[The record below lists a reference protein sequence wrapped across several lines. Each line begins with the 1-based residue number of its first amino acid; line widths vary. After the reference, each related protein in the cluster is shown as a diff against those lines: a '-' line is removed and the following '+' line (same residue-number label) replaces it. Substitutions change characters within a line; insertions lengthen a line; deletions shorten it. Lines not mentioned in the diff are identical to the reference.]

1 MGYRTNQCSAC
12 AGWGHNRRGCPEI
25 KAAYEKVA
33 KLCAKYGIELDPDAS
48 YLWAEVIKPLREKQ
62 MAAHSVS
69 DYYDIHHI
77 DHEEHISYWEAT
89 SFMEQRE
96 RLAAAARRKER
107 GEKRQCSFCGRT
119 GHNRRNCPEKEAHI
133 RECRAMK
140 SLAHRVARMTFEAA
154 GIVPGALIQYRE
166 YDYTTR
172 DYADRVGLVQG
183 IDWSQIGQQDTKN
196 SSGLGNVLEYWVFR
210 GSKSII
216 IKDHEGR
223 TRNVA
228 VPRNIEQQSSYFGD
242 MHNQFSL
249 VCPVHGSRVNLDGYE
264 GDSKFPVSMPVYM
277 WGSKWMNKRFG
288 NKVIKAIKEVGSEL
302 ILA

>member
-1 MGYRTNQCSAC
+1 MGYRTNQCSSC

-25 KAAYEKVA
+25 KAAYEKVV
-33 KLCAKYGIELDPDAS
+33 KVCAKYGIEPDPEAYRSTWLDP
-48 YLWAEVIKPLREKQ
+48 LQEKQ
-62 MAAHSVS
+62 MAAHGVS
-69 DYYDIHHI
+69 DYYEIHHI
-77 DHEEHISYWEAT
+77 DHEEHISYWE
-89 SFMEQRE
+89 SCRFQEHGE
-96 RLAAAARRKER
+96 RLLVADRRKKR
-107 GEKRQCSFCGRT
+107 GVKRQCSFCGKT
-119 GHNRRNCPEKEAHI
+119 GHNRRNCPEKEAHE

-140 SLAHRVARMTFEAA
+140 ALAHRVARMTFEAA

-223 TRNVA
+223 TRNIA

-249 VCPVHGSRVNLDGYE
+249 ICPVHGSRVNLDGYE

-277 WGSKWMNKRFG
+277 WGAKWMNKRFG

-302 ILA
+302 IVA